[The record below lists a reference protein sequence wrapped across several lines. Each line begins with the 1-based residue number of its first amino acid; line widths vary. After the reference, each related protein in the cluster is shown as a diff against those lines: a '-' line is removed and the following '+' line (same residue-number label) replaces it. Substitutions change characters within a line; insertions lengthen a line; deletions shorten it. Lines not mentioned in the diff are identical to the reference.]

1 MGWQEIWRKAKM
13 IDWLGAVSALVGAA
27 KGKKNKVDS
36 KYLYFKPRILSDDNY
51 MRAVSG
57 IKGVMTFLP
66 FPGMQIAGPV
76 LGLGQM
82 GFKLWKRIALSKEF
96 DQLQFPLANPNT
108 LHLHFSFD
116 PELKNNYQAYLDDWG
131 DASIQKLQEVYNDL
145 LFMTNPQILKA
156 KYPNLSPTYLEKA
169 AAKNHTILQGN
180 IDQLEQEYLKV
191 SHSPQIDHNI
201 GKLFEYL
208 RELFPALNDWAL
220 FNSDAFD
227 EAVDIID
234 TVL

>member
-1 MGWQEIWRKAKM
+1 M
-13 IDWLGAVSALVGAA
+13 IDWIRVLSSLIGAA
-27 KGKKNKVDS
+27 KGKAQKVDS
-36 KYLYFKPRILSDDNY
+36 KYLYLKPRILSDENY

-96 DQLQFPLANPNT
+96 DQLQFPLVNPNT

-116 PELKNNYQAYLDDWG
+116 PELKQHYGVYLDNWDE
-131 DASIQKLQEVYNDL
+131 ASILKLQGVYNDL
-145 LFMTNPQILKA
+145 LYMTNPQILKA
-156 KYPNLSPTYLEKA
+156 KYPKIDSTYLEKA
-169 AAKNHTILQGN
+169 AAKNHTVLQGN
-180 IDQLEQEYLKV
+180 IDQLEQEYKKV
-191 SHSPQIDHNI
+191 SHSPQIDHKI

-220 FNSDAFD
+220 FNNSTFK
-227 EAVDIID
+227 EAIKVID

>member
-1 MGWQEIWRKAKM
+1 M
-13 IDWLGAVSALVGAA
+13 IDWIGAASAFIGAA
-27 KGKKNKVDS
+27 KGKSKKVDS
-36 KYLYFKPRILSDDNY
+36 KYLYLKPRILSDENY

-57 IKGVMTFLP
+57 IKGIMTFLP

-96 DQLQFPLANPNT
+96 DQLQFPLVNPNT

-116 PELKNNYQAYLDDWG
+116 PELKKNYGAFLDDWG
-131 DASIQKLQEVYNDL
+131 EESIQKLQEVYNDIHY
-145 LFMTNPQILKA
+145 MTNPKILKA
-156 KYPNLSPTYLEKA
+156 KYPTLSQAYLDKA

-180 IDQLEQEYLKV
+180 IDQLEQEYRKV
-191 SHSPQIDHNI
+191 SHSPQIDHKI

-220 FNSDAFD
+220 FNSDAFN
-227 EAVDIID
+227 EAVDVID
-234 TVL
+234 TIL